1 MIIWLKMF
9 VTGEKYTLSS
19 ATEST
24 LKRKHNSVYFA
35 GIKVLS
41 LFSGSLLLLFEI
53 VLLKNF
59 SH

>member
-1 MIIWLKMF
+1 MIIWLKIF

-24 LKRKHNSVYFA
+24 LKGKHNSVYFA
-35 GIKVLS
+35 RIIVLL
-41 LFSGSLLLLFEI
+41 LFSGSFLLLFEI
-53 VLLKNF
+53 VLLNNF